1 MKISELLIPG
11 YIFCIGLN
19 FTTQVVSNKVSFVS
33 LPGLLKCHCIM
44 YPAYSDYGALTA
56 DWKTGHEFLSL
67 TSAS

>member
-1 MKISELLIPG
+1 MTISELLTPG

-19 FTTQVVSNKVSFVS
+19 FTTQFVS
-33 LPGLLKCHCIM
+33 SKVPFVSVQGQLKCHYIM
-44 YPAYSDYGALTA
+44 YPAYSDYGAIIA